1 MRRWSHFRLGRVP
14 SQIVRLA
21 GGFIQFVHRG
31 VMIPRRRLPPRI
43 EPLEGQAID
52 SWLEATAQHMD
63 TTVGALA
70 RLAGLSV
77 ASRPAWVRCIAP
89 EESNALHAA
98 TGDHRD

>member
-1 MRRWSHFRLGRVP
+1 
-14 SQIVRLA
+14 
-21 GGFIQFVHRG
+21 
-31 VMIPRRRLPPRI
+31 MIPRRRLPLRI
-43 EPLEGQAID
+43 EPLEEEAID

-77 ASRPAWVRCIAP
+77 ASRPAWIRCIAP

-98 TGDHRD
+98 TGVPSLKRTTGYRRRRVRVPY